1 MCHPGARLFI
11 GTTPLSIVSDSTPS
25 LPRAW
30 SYLGILF
37 VGYVGVYLCRKNLS
51 VAVPL
56 IQESLHVSKAQIGM
70 VASASTLAYGIGKM
84 LLGPLVDRFG
94 GRTAFLLSLLIVTA
108 ACAAGGLATGLT
120 SLVAIYSTNRFFGA
134 AAWGSMVKQV
144 PDWFPRSLLARAI
157 SVLCLSYVLGGACA
171 VWVAGRIAALSG
183 NNWRAVMALPAVL
196 LGIVGILC
204 WVTLPKPTS
213 QTTADGSPKPSSGF
227 QWRDVAVIFRNP
239 QFYVVCAL
247 SFTTT
252 LSRECFNTWTV
263 DFLKTDFKL
272 PVTTAANLSTGFD
285 LGGVIGI
292 LGIGWIYDRLNRA
305 GVRHATALILGLL
318 GVVLIA
324 FPLLARLGTAG
335 MVAGITLSGLLLYG
349 PYSLLSGAL
358 AVDLE
363 GKERAATVACLVDA
377 VGYLAGVLAGSGFG
391 KLVDGLGYGSGFGV
405 LGGMMLVSGVLC
417 LGRFRGQPRSIQP
430 VS

>member
-1 MCHPGARLFI
+1 M
-11 GTTPLSIVSDSTPS
+11 SDSTPS

-56 IQESLHVSKAQIGM
+56 IQESLHVSKAQIGV
-70 VASASTLAYGIGKM
+70 VASASTLAYGVGKM
-84 LLGPLVDRFG
+84 LLGPIVDRFG
-94 GRTAFLLSLLIVTA
+94 GRTAFLLSILMVSV
-108 ACAAGGLATGLT
+108 ACAAGGLATGLPM
-120 SLVAIYSTNRFFGA
+120 LIGIYSTNRFFGA

-183 NNWRAVMALPAVL
+183 NNWRAVMAIPAL
-196 LGIVGILC
+196 ILGIVGVLC
-204 WVTLPKPTS
+204 WVTLPKPPSRVGT
-213 QTTADGSPKPSSGF
+213 DGSQGTVPKLKWS
-227 QWRDVAVIFRNP
+227 DLTIIFRNP
-239 QFYVVCAL
+239 QFYLVCAL

-263 DFLKTDFKL
+263 DFLKTDFHL
-272 PVTTAANLSTGFD
+272 PVTTAANYSTGFD

-324 FPLLARLGTAG
+324 FPLVARLGTYG

-363 GKERAATVACLVDA
+363 GKDRAATVACLVDA
-377 VGYLAGVLAGSGFG
+377 VGYLAGVLAGTGFG
-391 KLVDGLGYGSGFGV
+391 KLVDSLGYSSGFGV
-405 LGGMMLVSGVLC
+405 LGGMMLFSGVLC
-417 LGRFRGQPRSIQP
+417 LGLFRGRPRPVQPGA
-430 VS
+430 